1 MYEKIRCVYTS
12 EFLPK
17 NYLNALRNDRTI
29 NGGGVLLTHV
39 DGLVVT
45 PVHIKGLKDDCEVI
59 VSRVSMANGEPPLY
73 TMAYYRSQ
81 IDNPRNTSLDSL
93 EIAITEVMRLIGN
106 SKATLILT
114 GDFNCPGIDWL
125 ADPPTPGDKHVS
137 ICEKLI
143 KITSENGLKQVQ
155 LEPTMGDAV
164 LDLVFTNNESLI
176 HSVTSIPGVS
186 TANEHAAI
194 VTDLN
199 LRAERTK
206 AAPHKVHLW
215 KSVDWTNIKNKTKDF
230 AQRFLA
236 DFQDSTSAEEQ
247 NAAIQDHIEK
257 IIAND
262 IPTKITK
269 PSFDQPWI
277 SRELKRKC
285 RKKQRL
291 YSKWKKGKGN
301 KKDAREA
308 YKKFHNEVGM
318 ELRKARNSYIAGIL
332 SEGLESKSQ
341 KPFWRYIKSQRTES
355 TGVAPLKDKGI
366 IHSDPGK
373 KSKILADQF
382 TSVFTNDSID
392 PNKNSSLQGP
402 SVPSMPDIVFS
413 VAGVESLLKG
423 VDPKKAAGPDQIPCT
438 LLHELHHELAPC
450 YELLFQT
457 SYDTGV
463 VPEVWRTAWV
473 SPVYKKGD
481 RCCAVNYRPVS
492 LTCVP
497 CKLMEHIVV
506 SNMRKHFDNHS
517 ILTPLQHGFRKNHS
531 CESQLLVTTHD
542 LLKRLDRKETV
553 DISVLDFSK
562 AFDVVP
568 HQRLVSKL
576 RLYGVHGKNSAW
588 VEAFLTNRTQSV
600 VVEGVRSH
608 SGTATAGDPVLSGVP
623 QGTVLG
629 PLLFLVYINDLPTVL
644 DPDTACRLFADD
656 CLIYRSIRS
665 QEDKLVLQ
673 KDLESLHNWGVQW
686 GLKFNVSKC
695 NMLHLSRRQEKP
707 CRFYTLGGEV
717 MSSKLEAPYLGVT
730 LSTKYGTRS
739 SPWKA
744 HIDNI
749 SGKAQRKLGFL
760 RRSLRGCPYS
770 LRETGYISLVRSS
783 LEYAGAVWDT
793 TVGGEREQLEMVQH
807 RAARWARGYGP
818 WDQISVTKVLGELG
832 WRKLADRRRDNRL
845 TLLYKVLKQDI
856 DGHISINRSEL
867 DLLIHRP
874 NTYKKHRYNLSRITG
889 KDTHSPLWQGSV
901 CRTVTEWNGLEN
913 STFELCESTAA
924 PFTTFKAQL
933 AGCP

>member
-1 MYEKIRCVYTS
+1 MQSCVGSCTNSTWKQSSVWSRSVASTLSYRPQ
-12 EFLPK
+12 F
-17 NYLNALRNDRTI
+17 DR
-29 NGGGVLLTHV
+29 
-39 DGLVVT
+39 
-45 PVHIKGLKDDCEVI
+45 
-59 VSRVSMANGEPPLY
+59 
-73 TMAYYRSQ
+73 
-81 IDNPRNTSLDSL
+81 
-93 EIAITEVMRLIGN
+93 
-106 SKATLILT
+106 
-114 GDFNCPGIDWL
+114 
-125 ADPPTPGDKHVS
+125 
-137 ICEKLI
+137 
-143 KITSENGLKQVQ
+143 
-155 LEPTMGDAV
+155 
-164 LDLVFTNNESLI
+164 
-176 HSVTSIPGVS
+176 
-186 TANEHAAI
+186 
-194 VTDLN
+194 
-199 LRAERTK
+199 
-206 AAPHKVHLW
+206 
-215 KSVDWTNIKNKTKDF
+215 IKNKTKDF

-332 SEGLESKSQ
+332 TEGLESKSQ
-341 KPFWRYIKSQRTES
+341 KPFWRYIRSQRTES
-355 TGVAPLKDKGI
+355 TGVAPLKDKGV
-366 IHSDPGK
+366 IHSDPSK
-373 KSKILADQF
+373 KSKILANQF

-450 YELLFQT
+450 YALLFQT

-506 SNMRKHFDNHS
+506 SNMRKRFDNHS
-517 ILTPLQHGFRKNHS
+517 ILTPLQHGFRKNRS

-568 HQRLVSKL
+568 HQRLMSKL

-588 VEAFLTNRTQSV
+588 VEAFLSNRTQSV

-608 SGTATAGDPVLSGVP
+608 SGTVTAGDPVLSGVP

-673 KDLESLHNWGVQW
+673 KDLESLHDWGVQW

-717 MSSKLEAPYLGVT
+717 MSSKLEATYLGVT

-744 HIDNI
+744 HIDSI

-760 RRSLRGCPYS
+760 RRSLQGCPYS
-770 LRETGYISLVRSS
+770 LRETGYISLVRSL

-793 TVGGEREQLEMVQH
+793 TVGGERDQLEMVQH

-818 WDQISVTKVLGELG
+818 WDQISVTKLLGELG

-856 DGHISINRSEL
+856 DGHISINRSDL

-901 CRTVTEWNGLEN
+901 CRTVTEWNGLDD